1 MLWALQDVGEETCNL
16 VDRNTIE
23 EKGEKERR
31 TVVRSYTMSKLKLGS
46 FTLLFRRARN
56 YSRIKRIK
64 HVCPAHAG
72 VPRLRVAYIFLTHSS
87 LLVDFDLS

>member
-56 YSRIKRIK
+56 YSGKTTTVFGSETEFTILDCQNPEFRI
-64 HVCPAHAG
+64 
-72 VPRLRVAYIFLTHSS
+72 LET
-87 LLVDFDLS
+87 